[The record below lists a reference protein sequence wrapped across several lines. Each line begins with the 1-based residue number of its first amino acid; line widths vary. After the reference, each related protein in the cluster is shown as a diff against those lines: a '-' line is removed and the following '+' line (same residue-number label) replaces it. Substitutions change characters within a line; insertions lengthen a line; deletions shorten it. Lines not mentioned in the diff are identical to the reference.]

1 MIDVAEQAGMLGG
14 RVTEAII
21 IDRRSAPVAYR
32 VSIDRRDELAGVV
45 RARGNVEA
53 WFAALA
59 GACGDA

>member
-1 MIDVAEQAGMLGG
+1 MLGG